1 MTLINFDKPMTFL
14 NTLEPFSLALHSA
27 MVALRNEANF
37 HDSGDER
44 ILEAAE
50 LFASIL
56 EDAHAEVVGLTSQLE
71 QRVREEK
78 NSGKKVR

>member
-37 HDSGDER
+37 HDNGDER

-56 EDAHAEVVGLTSQLE
+56 EDAHAETKILANRLERQIEREATSP
-71 QRVREEK
+71 
-78 NSGKKVR
+78 